1 MNRSRWHCWFY
12 SSVNQCSGYTKKSYF
27 NRSLVVTPFSIR
39 DFEQWTHMCLGLSH
53 YHICTVCVCRRL
65 LPHTIH
71 TYKMNECSTRSE
83 AKHPQSSQHSRFSTS
98 YSASILEF
106 GSWIVLHEN
115 ESWDVLCMNTPC
127 KERPNQNAL
136 TYFSHSHTIFIYVKK
151 EILIFKTHKT
161 RLSTVWR
168 ICRIRSSFI
177 VAAFNSLQCHAYIM
191 SINILT
197 ERLYVICLEHWLLIV
212 LFGLEI
218 LIFSPMVSHPV
229 PNIKYWVVWH
239 AENTCTYLKMS
250 INMHRHPS
258 DWNKN
263 ISD

>member
-1 MNRSRWHCWFY
+1 MNRSRCHCWFY

-106 GSWIVLHEN
+106 GSWIVLNEN

-136 TYFSHSHTIFIYVKK
+136 TYFSHSHTISIYFKK
-151 EILIFKTHKT
+151 EIWIFKTHKT

-177 VAAFNSLQCHAYIM
+177 AAAFNSLQCHGLLHHVDKYIDRTTVCDM
-191 SINILT
+191 FRT
-197 ERLYVICLEHWLLIV
+197 LIV
-212 LFGLEI
+212 NCFVWIGNFNFFPDGVPSSTKYKI
-218 LIFSPMVSHPV
+218 LGSMTRRKHMYVSENEH
-229 PNIKYWVVWH
+229 KH
-239 AENTCTYLKMS
+239 ASTPFWLK
-250 INMHRHPS
+250 
-258 DWNKN
+258 
-263 ISD
+263 

>member
-1 MNRSRWHCWFY
+1 MNRSRCHCWFY

-106 GSWIVLHEN
+106 GSWIVLNEN

-136 TYFSHSHTIFIYVKK
+136 TYFSHSHTISIYFKK
-151 EILIFKTHKT
+151 EIWIFKTHKT
-161 RLSTVWR
+161 RLSTVWL
-168 ICRIRSSFI
+168 ICRIRSSFSA
-177 VAAFNSLQCHAYIM
+177 AAFNSLQCHELHINIM

-218 LIFSPMVSHPV
+218 LIFSPDGVPSSTKYKILGSMTRRKHMYVSENEH
-229 PNIKYWVVWH
+229 KH
-239 AENTCTYLKMS
+239 ASTPFWLK
-250 INMHRHPS
+250 
-258 DWNKN
+258 
-263 ISD
+263 